1 MDNIILYESPKIYK
15 KLSLDID
22 IFMKYNYQIL
32 YNNIIKK
39 ILKDLEKD
47 IKILNIIYLKNN
59 QKGV

>member
-32 YNNIIKK
+32 YNNILKK

-47 IKILNIIYLKNN
+47 IKI
-59 QKGV
+59 